1 MFVEVKTLVPA
12 VRDALKAVRYGGKDI
27 KVIVTDHMS
36 PSVAGGSGQRGFVTI
51 INLTTGK
58 SESMRGSWGGA
69 NMFNPNNTVD
79 LDTGQY
85 VIPTDG
91 VVIKGTT
98 GYPRTFAV
106 LYTTATGNLLPAGE
120 GDSSDEVLSKEEL
133 NALYCHHAI
142 KGGQYRRDE
151 LIRKGV
157 SPSTVDS
164 LVDRG
169 YLKRNRAGAVSITTK
184 GKNASTI
191 RH

>member
-1 MFVEVKTLVPA
+1 MYVEVKTLVPA
-12 VRDALKAVRYGGKDI
+12 VQDALKAVGYGAKDI
-27 KVIVTDHMS
+27 QVIVADSVS
-36 PSVAGGSGQRGFVTI
+36 PSVAGGSGQRGFVTV

-58 SESMRGSWGGA
+58 RDHMRGSWGGA

-79 LDTGQY
+79 LDTGKY

-98 GYPRTFAV
+98 GHPRTFAT
-106 LYTTATGNLLPAGE
+106 LYTTAMGHFLPS
-120 GDSSDEVLSKEEL
+120 GDDSEVLTDEEL
-133 NALYCHHAI
+133 SALYCHKSI
-142 KGGQYRRDE
+142 KGGEYRRDE
-151 LIRKGV
+151 MRRRNV
-157 SPSTVDS
+157 SASAVDS

-169 YLKRNRAGAVSITTK
+169 YLKRNKAGAVSITTK

>member
-1 MFVEVKTLVPA
+1 MYVEVKTLVPA
-12 VRDALKAVRYGGKDI
+12 VQAALKSVRYGGRDI
-27 KVIVTDHMS
+27 QVITADSVS

-79 LDTGQY
+79 LDTGTY

-98 GYPRTFAV
+98 GYPRTFAT
-106 LYTTATGNLLPAGE
+106 LYTTAMGKLLPAGT
-120 GDSSDEVLSKEEL
+120 GDVETLNKEEL
-133 NALYCHHAI
+133 NALYCHHGI
-142 KGGQYRRDE
+142 KGGQYRREE
-151 LIRKGV
+151 LSRRGV
-157 SPSTVDS
+157 SQSAVDS